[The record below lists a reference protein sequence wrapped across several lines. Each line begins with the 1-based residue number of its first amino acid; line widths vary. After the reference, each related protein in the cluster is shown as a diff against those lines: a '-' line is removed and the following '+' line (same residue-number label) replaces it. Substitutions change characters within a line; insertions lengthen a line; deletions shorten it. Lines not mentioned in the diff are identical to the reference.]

1 MDLLSPINGEEDVHS
16 GDPRARI
23 LFPIEI
29 DARARVFFLTV
40 FWIKKTRKKTEK
52 KTDAWDGE
60 PDPYFPFFLC
70 FSGSPAHISP
80 FPIFNLCPLVFFP
93 LFSKKKKGKKTRDK
107 NVEDKVEISSV
118 LSSFWL

>member
-52 KTDAWDGE
+52 KTDA
-60 PDPYFPFFLC
+60 
-70 FSGSPAHISP
+70 
-80 FPIFNLCPLVFFP
+80 
-93 LFSKKKKGKKTRDK
+93 
-107 NVEDKVEISSV
+107 
-118 LSSFWL
+118 